1 MESKPVNNMLL
12 DDSCFWIL
20 DKCPWDECKSE
31 DSEWLYKDIYGS
43 DVVRCNK
50 CGCVYAKRRLNQH
63 GLEVYWENYSSRCHT
78 VDESLNK
85 QRAGMYQLDF
95 SYIDKFMDKNES
107 PHVLDVGCGEGD
119 FLDIF
124 EKIS

>member
-1 MESKPVNNMLL
+1 MIVVFGYWINARGMNVNLKIRNG
-12 DDSCFWIL
+12 FT
-20 DKCPWDECKSE
+20 K
-31 DSEWLYKDIYGS
+31 IYGS
-43 DVVRCNK
+43 DVVKCHK

-107 PHVLDVGCGEGD
+107 PMY
-119 FLDIF
+119 
-124 EKIS
+124 